1 MEIIAIPP
9 MTPPAMAPACPP
21 ECESVAAALAEGTP
35 DKFAPGPYSG
45 RSISNVGVRSN
56 EEQKGKMML
65 TTCYT
70 RFLRIPTILFLECI
84 RVMITVP

>member
-21 ECESVAAALAEGTP
+21 ERESAGDALVEGTP
-35 DKFAPGPYSG
+35 AKFEPGPYSG
-45 RSISNVGVRSN
+45 RSISNVGVRPN
-56 EEQKGKMML
+56 EDQKGRMML